1 MRYFLRTV
9 LEKDQRIL
17 LKLKK
22 QSQIES
28 ADDASKMDP
37 AEYFKRTRKDL
48 LLDRYCEQL

>member
-28 ADDASKMDP
+28 ADEAGKMDST
-37 AEYFKRTRKDL
+37 AYYKRTRSDML
-48 LLDRYCEQL
+48 IDRYCEQL